1 MNQHL
6 TSERTAEKPPCVLAV
21 DDDPAISSLL
31 AEYLEDFGMAVD
43 VAASGAEMKAALG
56 GRDFDLILLDL
67 GLPDACGLALC
78 SWTKA
83 QFPQLPLIVLTAQDD
98 TDSCVEGL
106 GRGADDYVGK
116 PFRPRELLARM
127 RAVMRR
133 RGDMEDHSRS
143 CCVPGLLHDASLHR
157 LTTDDGCVISLS
169 PQENRLLAAFIARPG
184 KLLSRDLLL
193 DALYPPGVEVSDRA
207 VDTLISNLRRKLGE
221 RGDIIRTV
229 RGEGYMLT

>member
-6 TSERTAEKPPCVLAV
+6 TSERSPEKPPCILAV

-56 GRDFDLILLDL
+56 GRDFDLLLLDL
-67 GLPDACGLALC
+67 GLPDACGLGLC

-83 QFPQLPLIVLTAQDD
+83 RYPHLPLIVLTAQDD
-98 TDSCVEGL
+98 TDSCIEGL
-106 GRGADDYVGK
+106 ARGADDYVGK

-133 RGDMEDHSRS
+133 RDEMDERSRS
-143 CCVPGLLHDASLHR
+143 RCLPGMLHDSTLQR
-157 LTTDDGCVISLS
+157 LTKDDGTVVSLS
-169 PQENRLLAAFIARPG
+169 PQENRLLAAFLARQG
-184 KLLSRDLLL
+184 QLLSRDLLL
-193 DALYPPGVEVSDRA
+193 NALYHPGVEVSDRA
-207 VDTLISNLRRKLGE
+207 IDTLSSNLRRKLGE

-229 RGEGYMLT
+229 RGEGYRLT